1 MERLYVYLQSRR
13 RALEREDSNA
23 TSEPGP
29 GRLTS
34 GDVDE
39 AHSPEGF
46 CMSDPELDTA
56 ATGANTSQPAPQA
69 LAPAAPG
76 SSQDCWMKPQDW
88 IMHKDRALE
97 VKEVCHVAG
106 QTMYECMYIPPLKGL
121 MSLLFA
127 VFHKDIRKLTSEEVQ
142 KVQAQINLEGGES
155 KSRVWVEA
163 REVDVAAVVAK
174 PWTRHLN

>member
-1 MERLYVYLQSRR
+1 MDRLYIYLQNRR

-23 TSEPGP
+23 TSEPGV
-29 GRLTS
+29 GRLTG
-34 GDVDE
+34 GDVDSSE

-46 CMSDPELDTA
+46 RMSDPELDTA

-106 QTMYECMYIPPLKGL
+106 QTMYECMYIPL
-121 MSLLFA
+121 
-127 VFHKDIRKLTSEEVQ
+127 
-142 KVQAQINLEGGES
+142 
-155 KSRVWVEA
+155 
-163 REVDVAAVVAK
+163 
-174 PWTRHLN
+174 